1 MKFWN
6 NIPKTSLTKT
16 TIGQTRSFSGWY
28 GYKMDIPRS
37 NITPIFN
44 WSENKWPFPWGS
56 NPKKTHVFFK
66 QPFPNTTKSP
76 TAPTAAAKGHLKL
89 RSQTK
94 SWRVFGKGRRFVSC
108 QPNQH
113 IKAWA
118 IWVLNL
124 KWWVLPQ
131 IIHFNRVFRYK
142 PSILG
147 YHYFRKHPISE

>member
-1 MKFWN
+1 
-6 NIPKTSLTKT
+6 
-16 TIGQTRSFSGWY
+16 
-28 GYKMDIPRS
+28 MDIKWIYPGVISPLFSIGRKTNGRS
-37 NITPIFN
+37 LGGLT
-44 WSENKWPFPWGS
+44 
-56 NPKKTHVFFK
+56 PKKTHVFFK